1 MPDLTGTGYVGAV
14 NDFRDARHRAALET
28 IMARLRGRS
37 ADLLSYDEVRR
48 SLGAVEGTSQTL
60 QDIPLDAIV
69 GSVGRYTDFTRS
81 FLPKKNS
88 DEERW
93 ARVKIAVEDMVGVPP
108 IEVYAID
115 GNYFVRDGNHRVSVA
130 RQVGA
135 KSIQAYVTPV
145 YGKMTLGVDTQADE
159 LGLMAE
165 YTEFAAKT
173 KINILRPDA
182 DLTVTASGRYND
194 LLEHIEV
201 HRYFMGIEQ
210 EREIANTEA
219 VADWYDKVYLPVTA
233 IIQER
238 GLLRDFPDRTETDL
252 YLWIG
257 RHRAELMEEL
267 GWEIDPATAVQD
279 LAQQHST
286 KPISRMARMTGRL
299 LEVVQFDEL
308 EAGPPPGQ
316 WRRDRHIGNTRDRIF
331 LDVMVGVTGTERGW
345 NAVEQGIVLAHKE
358 WVRLQGLH
366 VVASEAD
373 LASPAAQAV
382 QARFNRRCQ
391 EDAIAGQLAL
401 DFGPVARVISDRARL
416 TDLVII
422 SLNYPPGAQPLERI
436 TSGFRT
442 LVRRCP
448 RPILAVP
455 GTVSPLNRPLL
466 AFDGSPKS
474 MEALYLAAYAAG
486 KWELPLVVVTSQEV
500 GETDP
505 AVLAK
510 AQAYLDEQKIVA
522 TFVQKQGAA
531 STAILD
537 TAEAEGCDFILMG
550 GYGLNPMLEV
560 ILGSTVDQVLQES
573 SVPILICR

>member
-1 MPDLTGTGYVGAV
+1 MSDLTGNNYLVAIG
-14 NDFRDARHRAALET
+14 DFRRARQQAALES
-28 IMARLRGRS
+28 IMARLRGQS
-37 ADLLSYDEVRR
+37 VDLLSYDEVRR
-48 SLGAVEGTSQTL
+48 SLGGVEGTTHKL
-60 QDIPLDAIV
+60 EDIPLDAIV

-93 ARVKIAVEDMVGVPP
+93 ARVKVAVEDMVGVPP

-115 GNYFVRDGNHRVSVA
+115 GSYFVRDGNHRVSVA

-135 KSIQAYVTPV
+135 TTIQAYVTPV
-145 YGKMTLGVDTQADE
+145 YGKVPLGVDTQADE

-165 YTEFAAKT
+165 YADFAAKT
-173 KINILRPDA
+173 KINTLRPNA
-182 DLTVTASGRYND
+182 DLTVTAAGRYND
-194 LLEHIEV
+194 LLEHIQV
-201 HRYFMGIEQ
+201 HRYYMGLEQ
-210 EREIANTEA
+210 KREIPYAKA
-219 VADWYDKVYLPVTA
+219 VTDWYDKVYLPVTA
-233 IIQER
+233 IIHDR

-257 RHRAELMEEL
+257 RHRADLMEEL

-279 LAQQHST
+279 LADQHST

-299 LEVVQFDEL
+299 WEAVQLDEL
-308 EAGPPPGQ
+308 EAGPPAGQ
-316 WRRDRHIGNTRDRIF
+316 WRRDRHIGATRDRIF
-331 LDVMVGVTGTERGW
+331 LDVMVAVTGTERGW
-345 NAVEQGIVLAHKE
+345 SGVEQGIVLAHKE

-366 VVASEAD
+366 VVSTEAD
-373 LASPAAQAV
+373 MASPEAQAV
-382 QARFNRRCQ
+382 QARFNQRCQ
-391 EDAIAGQLAL
+391 DEKITGQLAL
-401 DFGPVARVISDRARL
+401 DFGPVARVISDRSRL
-416 TDLVII
+416 TDLVIV
-422 SLNYPPGAQPLERI
+422 SLNYPPGTQPLERI

-474 MEALYLAAYAAG
+474 MEALYLAAYAVG
-486 KWELPLVVVTSQEV
+486 KWDLPLVVVTSQEV
-500 GETDP
+500 GVTDP

-510 AQAYLDEQKIVA
+510 AQTYLDEQKIAA
-522 TFVQKQGAA
+522 TFIQKQGAA

-537 TAEAEGCDFILMG
+537 TAEAQGCDFILMG

-560 ILGSTVDQVLQES
+560 ILGSTVDRVLQES
-573 SVPILICR
+573 AVPILICR